1 MKTSC
6 FVAFFLA
13 VIVSVNAFT
22 VPTSTNAFSRSVIT
36 KRASKNRLSMEMDTN
51 TLIGVAAGL
60 GGLVGGIA
68 LVAFTEQQ
76 GVRSEERGA
85 ISESLRSDLSGKL
98 LEDFEVQGTEVD
110 DVVTRMQKALAEV
123 KGVDESKVV
132 AELTEEEKKKK
143 AEEADD
149 GW

>member
-1 MKTSC
+1 
-6 FVAFFLA
+6 
-13 VIVSVNAFT
+13 
-22 VPTSTNAFSRSVIT
+22 
-36 KRASKNRLSMEMDTN
+36 MEMDTN

-85 ISESLRSDLSGKL
+85 ISENLRSDLSGKL